1 MLQNWEFE
9 RMRAG
14 RHLPVPETWKGHL
27 FEAVAT
33 LFPTPKEADTL
44 NERYNELIAPF
55 LDRIADPT
63 RRPVGSAPV
72 RVFMA
77 TALAHDL
84 IRRGEES

>member
-14 RHLPVPETWKGHL
+14 RHLPVPDTWKGHL
-27 FEAVAT
+27 FEAGST
-33 LFPTPKEADTL
+33 LFLTPGEADTL

-55 LDRIADPT
+55 LDRITDPT
-63 RRPVGSAPV
+63 RRPADSAPV

-77 TALAHDL
+77 TTLAHDL
-84 IRRGEES
+84 IRKGEES